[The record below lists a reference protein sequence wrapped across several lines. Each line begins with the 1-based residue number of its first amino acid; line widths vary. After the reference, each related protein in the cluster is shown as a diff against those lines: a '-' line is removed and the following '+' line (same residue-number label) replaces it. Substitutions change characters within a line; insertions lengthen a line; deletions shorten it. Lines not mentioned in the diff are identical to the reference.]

1 MSDRLDNWLRQT
13 ETLVGPLTVKVAGYD
28 VEVELTPPALERVFL
43 PVLDL
48 LHDRGPGRVIAGL
61 AGIPG
66 GGKSTFAAVL
76 QNPELFSGKRVGVVL
91 SGGNVAPEVVRLAGD
106 AP

>member
-1 MSDRLDNWLRQT
+1 SRAAGGAMSDRLDNWLRQT

-76 QNPELFSGKRVGVVL
+76 QKIADFVLPGQLATVGI
-91 SGGNVAPEVVRLAGD
+91 D
-106 AP
+106 